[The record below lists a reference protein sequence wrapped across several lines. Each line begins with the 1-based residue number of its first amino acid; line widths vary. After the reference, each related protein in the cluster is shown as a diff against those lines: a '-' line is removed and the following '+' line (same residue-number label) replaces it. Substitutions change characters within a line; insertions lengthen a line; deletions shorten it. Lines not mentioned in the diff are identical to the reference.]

1 MRLLEGGNVFKD
13 QEGHAL
19 TQRINQ
25 TDVKPTVS
33 WLEQMTGLDLM
44 DNMLGSTGKKPTSGD
59 LDLAVNANEVS
70 KEDLESHL
78 KSWAQSQ
85 RLKPEEYVKKSGNS
99 VHFKAPI
106 IGNPEKGYVQ
116 VDFMF
121 IKDIPWSKFFLSAPA
136 NSEFKGRD
144 RNILVNSIAKAMG
157 YKLNQNSGI
166 VDRATEKLLT
176 NDVDKAAELLLGRG
190 ATSRDMESVET
201 ILARL
206 ANDPKRDEKLADAR
220 EHFKREGIPFVESVK
235 VDTEVNF
242 LARLRDRIVN
252 QGMYALIEHEE
263 PRRVISEGARIE
275 HLEDLI
281 FERGSRGASEALSIV
296 KNMAENT
303 AQTTTIKWD
312 GKPAILW
319 GRKDNGDF
327 VLTDKSGFTAKGYDG
342 LATSPGQLADI
353 MSGRGGDR
361 SELIAVYNR
370 LFPLLEA
377 ATPANFRGYA
387 QGDLLYSSTP
397 PVVAGAYV
405 FKPNFIEYRIP
416 VDSTIGRQIGDSD
429 AGVAMHTYYEHP
441 GAEAQPIEGVRFKR
455 VPGLLLVDP
464 KTRDL
469 QNVKPDASLVK
480 QISHLIKKH
489 AADIDTLFSP
499 GELRSAQISDLP
511 ALCKRYINSRID
523 TDFTDLLP
531 GFAEWLHRNVTERKF
546 NNIIE
551 YVKSPRSNENALA
564 AAFTIFLLLN
574 DLKTDVLHQLDKQQ
588 PGHEGWVAATP
599 SGRAKF
605 VDRFGFS
612 AGNRALNNPERK

>member
-1 MRLLEGGNVFKD
+1 MRQLLEGGNVFKD

-25 TDVKPTVS
+25 TDVKPTVA
-33 WLEQMTGLDLM
+33 WLEQMTNLPLL
-44 DNMLGSTGKKPTSGD
+44 DNMLGSTGRKPTSGD
-59 LDLAVNANEVS
+59 LDLAVDANQIS
-70 KEDLESHL
+70 KEDLEAHL
-78 KSWAQSQ
+78 KSWALSQ
-85 RLKPEEYVKKSGNS
+85 KLKPDEYVKKTGTS
-99 VHFKAPI
+99 VHFKTPI
-106 IGNPEKGYVQ
+106 NGDPGKGYVQ
-116 VDFMF
+116 TDFMF
-121 IKDIPWSKFFLSAPA
+121 MRDVPWSSFFLTAPA
-136 NSEFKGRD
+136 NSEYKGRD
-144 RNILVNSIAKAMG
+144 RNILVNSIAKSLG
-157 YKLNQNSGI
+157 YKLNQNAGI
-166 VDRATEKLLT
+166 QDRASNELIT
-176 NDVDKAAELLLGRG
+176 NSPDEAAKLLLGKN
-190 ATSRDMESVET
+190 ATRDDLYSVET
-201 ILARL
+201 ILAKL

-220 EHFKREGIPFVESVK
+220 DHFKKNGIPFVESRGE
-235 VDTEVNF
+235 TEANF

-252 QGMYALIEHEE
+252 KGMQPLIEEE
-263 PRRVISEGARIE
+263 SPRRVISEGARIE
-275 HLEDLI
+275 HLEDLV
-281 FERGSRGASEALSIV
+281 FERGSRGAAEALNIV

-342 LATSPGQLADI
+342 LATSQEQLADI
-353 MSGRGGDR
+353 MSARGGDR

-377 ATPANFRGYA
+377 ATPASFRGYA

-416 VDSTIGRQIGDSD
+416 VDSTVGKQIGDSE

-441 GAEAQPIEGVRFKR
+441 GAEAQAIEGVRFKK

-469 QNVKPDASLVK
+469 QNVKPNSALVK
-480 QISHLIKKH
+480 QISHLVKTH
-489 AADIDTLFSP
+489 GRDIDTLFSP

-511 ALCKRYINSRID
+511 ALCKKYINSRID
-523 TDFTDLLP
+523 TDFKDLLP
-531 GFAEWLHRNVTERKF
+531 GFAEWLHRNVTPRKF

-551 YVKSPRSNENALA
+551 YLKSPRSNESAIA
-564 AAFTIFLLLN
+564 AAFTIFLLLS

-612 AGNRALNNPERK
+612 AGNKALNNPDRK